1 MATLDKMQKWAGDLQ
16 QTLLSLVKIPLKS
29 RKPSA
34 LPQNVRNTEEL
45 VILANGPSLNKTVTD
60 HRDFLDSRTLLAV
73 NFCATSPMFTEL
85 KPELYLIAD
94 PLFWIVDE
102 KRESLFGALA
112 EKTGWKMHLFMPSRS
127 KVDAKWQ
134 EMLKKNPNITVHIY
148 NTTPVEGF
156 RVFTD
161 FVYRKGLGMP
171 RPHNVLIPSIAMALR
186 MPFKKIYL
194 AGADHSWLPEITV
207 TENNEVLM
215 HQKHFYDK
223 GTSKAD
229 TVKQENL
236 STARLYTILYHMH
249 VAFKAYFTLRDFAA
263 KLGKS
268 VINIT
273 PGSYI
278 DAFERMKLTE
288 NTCNRDGIVI
298 QARSGSTRMPS
309 KILRAFGGETRIIDI
324 IIEKI
329 KKSCPDKTIVVATT
343 DNPSDN
349 IIADIAKSH
358 KVECFRGSEDDVL
371 ARFIGAADKF
381 GLERIIRVCSDNPF
395 MQTDTFRE
403 LFDAQSAS
411 GADYVAFAFP
421 DGRPTIKSHLG
432 LYAELATV
440 DALRKAAAAT
450 DEKLYHEHVTIY
462 LYTHPQEFKIG
473 LLPLPEFLQTR
484 TDLRLT
490 LDTPSDFA
498 LLQELYSRH
507 LTETGGSL
515 KELIDIVDSEPRY
528 HSVMKENIA
537 QNEK

>member
-1 MATLDKMQKWAGDLQ
+1 MSTLDKLQDLAGNLQ
-16 QTLLSLVKIPLKS
+16 QTALSLVKILLKS
-29 RKPSA
+29 RKASP
-34 LPQNVRNTEEL
+34 LPGNLKNGEEL
-45 VILANGPSLNKTVTD
+45 VILANGPSLNSTVEK
-60 HRDFLDSRTLLAV
+60 HRDFLDNRTLLAV

-102 KRESLFGALA
+102 KREALFGALA
-112 EKTGWKMHLFMPSRS
+112 KKTDWNLHLFMPARS
-127 KVDAKWQ
+127 KVDKKWQ
-134 EMLKKNPNITVHIY
+134 DIISTNPNITVHIY
-148 NTTPVEGF
+148 NTTPIEGF
-156 RVFTD
+156 TGFTNY
-161 FVYRKGLGMP
+161 VYRKGIGMP
-171 RPHNVLIPSIAMALR
+171 RPHNVLIPSIATALR

-215 HQKHFYDK
+215 HQKHFYDR
-223 GTSKAD
+223 GSSKAD

-236 STARLYTILYHMH
+236 STARLHTILYHMH

-263 KLGKS
+263 TLGKS

-288 NTCNRDGIVI
+288 NSKQRDGIVI

-324 IIEKI
+324 IINNI
-329 KKSCPDKTIVVATT
+329 KRSCPDKTIVVATT
-343 DNPSDN
+343 DNPADN
-349 IIADIAKSH
+349 IIADIARAH
-358 KVECFRGSEDDVL
+358 KVECFRGSEEDVL

-381 GLERIIRVCSDNPF
+381 GLDRIIRVCSDNPF
-395 MQTDTFRE
+395 LQTDTFQQ

-432 LYAELATV
+432 LFAELCTV
-440 DALRKAAAAT
+440 DALKRAAAAT
-450 DEKLYHEHVTIY
+450 DEKLYREHVTIY
-462 LYTHPQEFKIG
+462 LYTHPGEFSIE
-473 LLPLPEFLQTR
+473 LLPLPDFLQTR
-484 TDLRLT
+484 TDIRLT
-490 LDTPSDFA
+490 LDTPADYA

-507 LTETGGSL
+507 LTETDGSL
-515 KELIDIVDSEPRY
+515 KALIKLVDSEARY
-528 HSVMKENIA
+528 HSVMKENIE